1 MRRCGAVAVQDFPER
16 CALMSDDDVPD
27 QVSSD
32 AAAGHRECLERA
44 RRALAGTGWE
54 IERRAETSRIR
65 AG

>member
-1 MRRCGAVAVQDFPER
+1 
-16 CALMSDDDVPD
+16 MSDDDVPD